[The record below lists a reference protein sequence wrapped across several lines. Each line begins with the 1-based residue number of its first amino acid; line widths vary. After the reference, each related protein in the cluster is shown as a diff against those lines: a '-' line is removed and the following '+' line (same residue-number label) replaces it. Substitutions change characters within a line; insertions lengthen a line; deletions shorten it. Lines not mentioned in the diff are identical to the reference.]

1 MQKLKCLLQPVSHSV
16 FGSSSILFLRLVA
29 GSAFMFH
36 GWKKIQNPF
45 GWMPPDAGIPGFIQS
60 LAALSEFGGG
70 LAWILGLLTP
80 LASLGIAC
88 TMAVAT
94 HMHMIIR
101 KDPFVNLTGGPSYE
115 LALVFLSISI
125 VLLALGPGRFSF
137 DRIIFG
143 YRGTKDQI
151 N

>member
-1 MQKLKCLLQPVSHSV
+1 MQKLKSILQPLHHSV
-16 FGSSSILFLRLVA
+16 FASSSILLIRFVA

-36 GWKKIQNPF
+36 GWRKIQNPL
-45 GWMPPDAGIPGFIQS
+45 GWMGPDADIPAFFQF

-70 LAWILGLLTP
+70 MAWVLGLLTP
-80 LASLGIAC
+80 IASLGIAC
-88 TMAVAT
+88 TMLVAT

-101 KDPFVNLTGGPSYE
+101 KDPFVNLAGGPSYE
-115 LALVFLSISI
+115 LALVFLCISV
-125 VLLALGPGRFSF
+125 VLLSLGPGRFSF

-143 YRGTKDQI
+143 YRVTKDRV